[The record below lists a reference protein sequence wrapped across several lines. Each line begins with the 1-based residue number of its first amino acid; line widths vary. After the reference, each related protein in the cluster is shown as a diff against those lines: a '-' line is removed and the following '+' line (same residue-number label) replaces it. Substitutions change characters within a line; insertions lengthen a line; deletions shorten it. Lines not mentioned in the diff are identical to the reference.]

1 MSDRAAYMDFRTR
14 VMDYQDMMYEQY
26 NGETPSHILLSE
38 RMWNFLSES
47 HKFEQLQHTDEDGF
61 LGMRV
66 WKCGALDKHE
76 KDALLLSDS
85 AFRTIATL

>member
-1 MSDRAAYMDFRTR
+1 MSDRAVYVNFRTM
-14 VMDYQDMMYEQY
+14 VMEYQDAMYEQY
-26 NGETPSHILLSE
+26 NGETPSYILLSE